1 MSLSTVDSLAFLDIT
16 DELPR
21 RAAAKSLAAA
31 VSRSHGVRAFP
42 VAVQKLLQAT
52 SDKAF
57 KVEEVTATIESDS
70 SLAVRILRVV
80 NSPAFGLRMRC
91 HKIRMAVT
99 LLGPK
104 RLSEI
109 AIAAAALEWFDD
121 DSPAVRGIFVH
132 SMGTATLARAIAQR
146 VGLAADE
153 MYTCGLLHD
162 FGKLMMLQS
171 EDERYPAML
180 AETAGIPD
188 LAHVRETEAYG
199 FDHALLGAIMLA
211 GWHIP
216 DPVPNVVGWHHQ
228 PDRAFAKGGAV
239 GKMVATLRFAER
251 LAHEF
256 ETGAIV
262 NGAWLSEIQTD
273 PSVAHLGLVPGD
285 AFAKLCQ
292 ELQKKHADSQKTSLL
307 EDSADLTDDYEDGD
321 SQGGKDSMPEAPSA
335 SGKNAAADEAPKA
348 DPQGEE
354 HPGKAEAADGG
365 SPDKVPEAASPEPDE
380 PESPRG
386 PRPILPVRLPG
397 SSARPPAAGA
407 SPGASLPKRPLV
419 PARGRRVSPAGIVA
433 VSFLF
438 AAAILRA
445 TLPQLATIA
454 VLMWCVAFVALFVV
468 WMVRRKVAAA

>member
-1 MSLSTVDSLAFLDIT
+1 MSPSPVDSLAFLDIT

-52 SDKAF
+52 TDKGF
-57 KVEEVTATIESDS
+57 KVEDVTATIESDS

-121 DSPAVRGIFVH
+121 DSPAVRGIFAH
-132 SMGTATLARAIAQR
+132 SIGTATMARAVASR
-146 VGLAADE
+146 VGLAPDE

-162 FGKLMMLQS
+162 FGKLMMIQS
-171 EDERYPAML
+171 EDEHYLAML
-180 AETAGIPD
+180 TETAGLSD
-188 LAHVRETEAYG
+188 LAHARETEAYG
-199 FDHALLGAIMLA
+199 FDHAILGAIMLA
-211 GWHIP
+211 GWNIP

-228 PDRAFAKGGAV
+228 PDRAFSKGGAV
-239 GKMVATLRFAER
+239 ARMVATLRFAER

-256 ETGAIV
+256 ETGAII
-262 NGAWLSEIQTD
+262 NKAWLSVIAAD
-273 PSVAHLGLVPGD
+273 PSVAYLGLASGD
-285 AFAKLCQ
+285 ALAKLCA
-292 ELQKKHADSQKTSLL
+292 ELQKKHAESQKTSLL
-307 EDSADLTDDYEDGD
+307 EDAADRDEEDDDAEGTQDSPPEDEAVA
-321 SQGGKDSMPEAPSA
+321 GGS
-335 SGKNAAADEAPKA
+335 AAADGAPKA
-348 DPQGEE
+348 EPQREKGRSDE
-354 HPGKAEAADGG
+354 AVAADCH
-365 SPDKVPEAASPEPDE
+365 SPDKVPEEGNPGEDEPD
-380 PESPRG
+380 SPPG
-386 PRPILPVRLPG
+386 PRAILPVKLPG

-407 SPGASLPKRPLV
+407 SPGAPLPKRPKV

-433 VSFLF
+433 VTLL
-438 AAAILRA
+438 AAAVVLWA
-445 TLPQLATIA
+445 TLPQLTRVA
-454 VLMWCVAFVALFVV
+454 VLLWGAAFVALLVG
-468 WMVRRKVAAA
+468 MVRRRTAAA